1 MLPYNTTV
9 CRLLRQNCQ
18 LVRLFKTSAIQQAE
32 KTPIQKWGWDYLMRQ
47 RYLKRPIAPHIT
59 IYKKQLT
66 WMVSGAH
73 RVTGCAMAGTLL
85 IGGIL
90 FTAGPITFTQF
101 VEFIRGLHLPFIFYD
116 ALKFIIAF
124 PIAFHTLNGLR
135 FIAFDMAKGTDI
147 KTVYKSGYTVL
158 ALAACIA
165 LIVTLVPHTK
175 YGNKKAH

>member
-18 LVRLFKTSAIQQAE
+18 VVRLFKTSAIRQAE
-32 KTPIQKWGWDYLMRQ
+32 KTPIQKYGWDYLMRQ
-47 RYLKRPIAPHIT
+47 RALKRPIAPHIN
-59 IYKKQLT
+59 IYQKQLT

-73 RVTGCAMAGTLL
+73 RVTGCVMAGTLL

-101 VEFIRGLHLPFIFYD
+101 VEFIRDLHLPFIVTD

-124 PIAFHTLNGLR
+124 PIVFHSLNGIR
-135 FIAFDMAKGTDI
+135 FIAFDMAKGCEI
-147 KTVYKSGYTVL
+147 KTVYKTGYTVL
-158 ALAACIA
+158 ALAALIA
-165 LIVTLVPHTK
+165 LIVTIIPHTQ
-175 YGNKKAH
+175 YGQRKIN